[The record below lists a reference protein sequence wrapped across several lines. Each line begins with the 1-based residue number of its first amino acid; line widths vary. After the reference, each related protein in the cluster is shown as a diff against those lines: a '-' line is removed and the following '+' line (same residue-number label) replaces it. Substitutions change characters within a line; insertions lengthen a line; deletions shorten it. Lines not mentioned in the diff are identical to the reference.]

1 MRYASIRSMD
11 ISNGEG
17 VGVSLFVQ
25 GCHFH
30 CYSCFNQETWDFNGG
45 KEWTENIKNKFMK
58 LIDQPYISRISFL
71 GGEPLADENVK
82 TVFKIIE
89 EIRST
94 YPDKKIWL
102 YTGYVWEYIFRRTS
116 SFISKDSATNFKR
129 RETIKLCDVV
139 VDGQFINSQKDM
151 NLRFKGSSNQRVI
164 DVQESLG
171 EHKIILYKQKG

>member
-17 VGVSLFVQ
+17 VGAALFVQ

-30 CYSCFNQETWDFNGG
+30 CYSCFNQETWDFDGG
-45 KEWTENIKNKFMK
+45 KEWTEDIQNQFIK
-58 LIDQPYISRISFL
+58 LIDHQYISRISFL

-102 YTGYVWEYIFRRTS
+102 YTGYVWEYIFRGTS

-139 VDGQFINSQKDM
+139 VDGQFIDSQKDM

-164 DVQESLG
+164 DVQESIG